1 MFWPTSIVY
10 NNDLKK
16 TYSLFTYEGCSSV
29 EVAKEVIKS
38 WRENEKLLVLCAYVT
53 DDNNNVLYLENN
65 VNAFGDVTYN
75 EHLLEEAYDILK
87 GMGINDGMGIIDFEG
102 GIHEKIK

>member
-16 TYSLFTYEGCSSV
+16 TYSLFTYDGCSSV
-29 EVAKEVIKS
+29 EAAKEVIKS

-53 DDNNNVLYLENN
+53 DNNNNVLYLENN

-75 EHLLEEAYDILK
+75 EHLLDEAFAKIK
-87 GMGINDGMGIIDFEG
+87 SFEDGMGIIDFEG
-102 GIHEKIK
+102 GIHEKIR